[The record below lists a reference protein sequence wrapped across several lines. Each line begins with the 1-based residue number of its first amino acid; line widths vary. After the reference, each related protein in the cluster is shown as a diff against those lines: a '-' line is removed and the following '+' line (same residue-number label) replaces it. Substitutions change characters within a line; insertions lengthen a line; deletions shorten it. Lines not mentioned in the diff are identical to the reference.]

1 MIGHNHKVAYMVT
14 ITIKAQQTVRYN
26 LCESWLF

>member
-14 ITIKAQQTVRYN
+14 IAIKVQQTVRYN
-26 LCESWLF
+26 LCES